1 MSFLKK
7 DRLTDN
13 KPTSSIKIRDNG
25 DIVFSRV
32 ESGTTY
38 FSAMDGNHEVKAG
51 DVTVFKD
58 LYIDD
63 INVNEKLS
71 EFDSINSDGLTNTQL
86 FFLSWYKYT
95 NSISTSSK
103 TTDNGSTIISTYYKY
118 SSSSSNS
125 NIPMNNITCNRTGWY
140 VCGFD
145 DLSQSN
151 CLSYIDNGY
160 WLKTVG
166 VTNTKYG
173 SVTSYSTEKQQSSY
187 QALLKPIFTVDGT
200 EISNMSQLLDDAAVA
215 EATFNEFTLTPL
227 YLRKGQSI
235 FVRIEPSINLDKLFE
250 ERIPKT
256 AKKWSQIAFDD
267 TSDIS
272 IYFTAMGHLRY
283 VASTYSEYCNIY
295 SL

>member
-7 DRLTDN
+7 DRLTDD
-13 KPTSSIKIRDNG
+13 KPTSSIKIKDNG

-38 FSAMDGNHEVKAG
+38 FSTMDENHEVKAG
-51 DVTVFKD
+51 DVTIFKD
-58 LYIDD
+58 LYVDD

-103 TTDNGSTIISTYYKY
+103 ITDNYSSIYYKY

-151 CLSYIDNGY
+151 CLSYIDDGY

-166 VTNTKYG
+166 VTNTKNG
-173 SVTSYSTEKQQSSY
+173 SITSFSTEKQQSSY
-187 QALLKPIFTVDGT
+187 QALLKPIFTVDET
-200 EISNMSQLLDDAAVA
+200 EISNMSQLLDDATVA

-227 YLRKGQSI
+227 YLKKGQSI
-235 FVRIEPSINLDKLFE
+235 SVRIEPSISLDKLFE
-250 ERIPKT
+250 ERVPKA
-256 AKKWSQIAFDD
+256 AKKWTQMAFD